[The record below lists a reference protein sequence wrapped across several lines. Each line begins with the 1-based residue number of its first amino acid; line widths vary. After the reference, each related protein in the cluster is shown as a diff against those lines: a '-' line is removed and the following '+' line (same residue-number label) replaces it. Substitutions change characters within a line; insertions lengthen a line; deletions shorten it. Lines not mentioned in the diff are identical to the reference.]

1 MHFLFV
7 NMDFFL
13 YLCALFMGCWLLHHD
28 KHSQNIEYYYII
40 MRNEYYLFSA
50 FNRLFYRAV
59 HIVVICILMFA
70 GALPVSAQIYSTAQG
85 TRYEASFPTEYGTT
99 QQNAYSAH
107 EAQANY
113 NSYQSTV
120 YQPFESSVPS
130 MISGKRNSG
139 ESTGGSENSP
149 NGSTNYG
156 DDWIHPSDPEDNS
169 NESPVGEAWVM
180 LLFAAAAALVVFVR
194 QRKVQQSC

>member
-1 MHFLFV
+1 
-7 NMDFFL
+7 
-13 YLCALFMGCWLLHHD
+13 
-28 KHSQNIEYYYII
+28 
-40 MRNEYYLFSA
+40 MRNEYYLFPA

-85 TRYEASFPTEYGTT
+85 TRYEASFPTEYGAT

-130 MISGKRNSG
+130 DNNPVYSNSQGDNDRQNAPTNRRNSD
-139 ESTGGSENSP
+139 ELQGG
-149 NGSTNYG
+149 G
-156 DDWIHPSDPEDNS
+156 DPGTQEPT
-169 NESPVGEAWVM
+169 SPVGEAWVM
-180 LLFAAAAALVVFVR
+180 LLFAAVAALVVFVR
-194 QRKVQQSC
+194 QRKVQRSC

>member
-1 MHFLFV
+1 
-7 NMDFFL
+7 
-13 YLCALFMGCWLLHHD
+13 
-28 KHSQNIEYYYII
+28 

-85 TRYEASFPTEYGTT
+85 TRYEASFPTEYGAT

-130 MISGKRNSG
+130 DNNPVYSNSQGDNNGHNAPANRRNSDG
-139 ESTGGSENSP
+139 LQGG
-149 NGSTNYG
+149 G
-156 DDWIHPSDPEDNS
+156 DPGTQGG
-169 NESPVGEAWVM
+169 SPVGEAWVM
-180 LLFAAAAALVVFVR
+180 LLFAAAAAVVVFVR
-194 QRKVQQSC
+194 QRRAAELR

>member
-1 MHFLFV
+1 
-7 NMDFFL
+7 
-13 YLCALFMGCWLLHHD
+13 
-28 KHSQNIEYYYII
+28 

-85 TRYEASFPTEYGTT
+85 TRYEASFPTEYGAM

-130 MISGKRNSG
+130 DNNPVYSNSQGDNNRRNAPTNRQNL
-139 ESTGGSENSP
+139 TGG
-149 NGSTNYG
+149 G
-156 DDWIHPSDPEDNS
+156 DAGDQEQSY
-169 NESPVGEAWVM
+169 PVGEAWVM

-194 QRKVQQSC
+194 QRGAAKLQA

>member
-1 MHFLFV
+1 
-7 NMDFFL
+7 
-13 YLCALFMGCWLLHHD
+13 
-28 KHSQNIEYYYII
+28 

-85 TRYEASFPTEYGTT
+85 TLYEASFPTEYGAT

-130 MISGKRNSG
+130 DNNPVYSNSQGDNDRRNAPTNRQNLGGMDGKD
-139 ESTGGSENSP
+139 P
-149 NGSTNYG
+149 G
-156 DDWIHPSDPEDNS
+156 DQSDQY
-169 NESPVGEAWVM
+169 PVGDAWVM

-194 QRKVQQSC
+194 QRRAAKLQA

>member
-1 MHFLFV
+1 
-7 NMDFFL
+7 
-13 YLCALFMGCWLLHHD
+13 
-28 KHSQNIEYYYII
+28 

-85 TRYEASFPTEYGTT
+85 TRYEASFPTEYGAT

-130 MISGKRNSG
+130 MISSKRNSG

-194 QRKVQQSC
+194 QRRAAELLIGERR

>member
-1 MHFLFV
+1 MKKQRIINPLKTHYFV
-7 NMDFFL
+7 YF
-13 YLCALFMGCWLLHHD
+13 
-28 KHSQNIEYYYII
+28 IV
-40 MRNEYYLFSA
+40 MRNEYKPF
-50 FNRLFYRAV
+50 FIVNRLFYRAM
-59 HIVVICILMFA
+59 HIVVICVMLV
-70 GALPVSAQIYSTAQG
+70 GALPLSAQVYSTAKG
-85 TRYEASFPTEYGTT
+85 GRYDASYPTEYGAA

-107 EAQANY
+107 EAQVNY

-180 LLFAAAAALVVFVR
+180 LLFAAVAALVVFVR

>member
-1 MHFLFV
+1 
-7 NMDFFL
+7 MDFFL
-13 YLCALFMGCWLLHHD
+13 YLCTLFMGCWFLHLD
-28 KHSQNIEYYYII
+28 KHCKIIEYYYIT

-59 HIVVICILMFA
+59 HIFVICILMFA

-85 TRYEASFPTEYGTT
+85 TRYEASFPTEYGAT

-130 MISGKRNSG
+130 DNNPVYDNEQGEGNGGRRNV
-139 ESTGGSENSP
+139 TNRQNSFP
-149 NGSTNYG
+149 DRPDTPPAQG
-156 DDWIHPSDPEDNS
+156 
-169 NESPVGEAWVM
+169 SPVGEAWIM

-194 QRKVQQSC
+194 QRGAAELLIGERR

>member
-1 MHFLFV
+1 
-7 NMDFFL
+7 
-13 YLCALFMGCWLLHHD
+13 
-28 KHSQNIEYYYII
+28 

-85 TRYEASFPTEYGTT
+85 TRYEASFPTEYGAT

-130 MISGKRNSG
+130 DNNPVYSNSQGDNNGHDAPANRRNA
-139 ESTGGSENSP
+139 
-149 NGSTNYG
+149 
-156 DDWIHPSDPEDNS
+156 NS
-169 NESPVGEAWVM
+169 NLPGGGDPGTQGGSPVGDAWVM
-180 LLFAAAAALVVFVR
+180 LLFAAIAALVVFVR
-194 QRKVQQSC
+194 QRRAAELQA

>member
-1 MHFLFV
+1 
-7 NMDFFL
+7 
-13 YLCALFMGCWLLHHD
+13 
-28 KHSQNIEYYYII
+28 
-40 MRNEYYLFSA
+40 MRNEYYLFS
-50 FNRLFYRAV
+50 FGNRLFYRAV

-85 TRYEASFPTEYGTT
+85 TRYEASFPTEYGAT

-130 MISGKRNSG
+130 DNHPVYGNSQGHDDRHNAPTNRRNTDG
-139 ESTGGSENSP
+139 FGHPDDPNKSE
-149 NGSTNYG
+149 
-156 DDWIHPSDPEDNS
+156 H
-169 NESPVGEAWVM
+169 SPVGEAWV
-180 LLFAAAAALVVFVR
+180 LLFFAAVAALVVFVR
-194 QRKVQQSC
+194 QRGAAKLQA